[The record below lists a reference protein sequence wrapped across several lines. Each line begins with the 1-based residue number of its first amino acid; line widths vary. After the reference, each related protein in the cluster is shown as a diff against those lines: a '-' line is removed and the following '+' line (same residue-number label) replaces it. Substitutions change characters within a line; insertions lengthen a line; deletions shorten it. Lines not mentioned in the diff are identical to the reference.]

1 MSVALEFL
9 GPLAGAVIGKG
20 GATLK
25 GIEASSGCKL
35 QLSQALAERYL
46 PSGLPNAAFATSYR
60 TVRVSHGRGDA
71 AALVR
76 ACEEL
81 VRVLRAEARRKYGQ
95 AEGGVKMVVTNG
107 AARMLTAEGGG
118 GSPLQRIRAAS
129 GASIEMEPRGGET
142 NDWRVVCLGSAAQA
156 LAAVGAITEATVG
169 RETSR
174 HQGFLAQ
181 WTFDTEYSD
190 HFETPRRAYADV
202 LPLLEVVAARSS
214 LAQLVVYDPYYC
226 QGRVKQL
233 LRELGCLNV
242 VNANRDFYAD
252 IAAARVPSH
261 DCLLTNPPYSAEHKQ
276 KLLAYIVAEQ
286 RAYWGGAAAE
296 GGGGRE
302 PAPTKRRRTQA
313 RAGGALPKPFL
324 LLMPAWAAKS
334 EYWRAFLRQ
343 LAALRQS
350 VVAAEDGEEGG
361 ALERAVGEEG
371 GALER
376 AAGVFYACPTT
387 GTYQFEHPQATQRS
401 ACPFFSVWFCGG
413 WAVDG
418 DRRAA
423 IKALKC
429 AQGVEVLRST
439 KKLRRRGHFE
449 AVAITGVLGTGVL
462 APVTV
467 DEAGA
472 AVDAPSAP
480 GDAAKRKKRDGA
492 CAAVDAPSA
501 TGDAAKRKKRG
512 EAPEERKARKLRK
525 KAKKASK

>member
-60 TVRVSHGRGDA
+60 TVRVSHGRSDA

-76 ACEEL
+76 ACEAL
-81 VRVLRAEARRKYGQ
+81 VRVLRAEALRKYGQ
-95 AEGGVKMVVTNG
+95 AKGGVKVVVTNG
-107 AARMLTAEGGG
+107 AARMLMEEGDN

-129 GASIEMEPRGGET
+129 GASIEMDPRGGET

-156 LAAVGAITEATVG
+156 LAALRAVTEATVG

-181 WTFDTEYSD
+181 WAFDTEYSD

-202 LPLLEVVAARSS
+202 LPLLEAVAARSA
-214 LAQLVVYDPYYC
+214 LARLVVYDPYYC
-226 QGRVKQL
+226 QGRVKKL
-233 LRELGCLNV
+233 LRELGCENV

-252 IAAARVPSH
+252 VAAASVPAH

-276 KLLAYIVAEQ
+276 KLLAFLVAEQ
-286 RAYWGGAAAE
+286 RAYWGVPAAE

-343 LAALRQS
+343 LAALRHQS
-350 VVAAEDGEEGG
+350 VGAAED
-361 ALERAVGEEG
+361 GEEG

-387 GTYQFEHPQATQRS
+387 GAYQFEHPQATQRS

-439 KKLRRRGHFE
+439 KKLRRRGHFDARG
-449 AVAITGVLGTGVL
+449 AVTAGLGTGVL
-462 APVTV
+462 AP
-467 DEAGA
+467 A
-472 AVDAPSAP
+472 AVDAPSATR
-480 GDAAKRKKRDGA
+480 DAAKRKKRD
-492 CAAVDAPSA
+492 
-501 TGDAAKRKKRG
+501 
-512 EAPEERKARKLRK
+512 EAPEEQKARKLRK
-525 KAKKASK
+525 KAKKKATK